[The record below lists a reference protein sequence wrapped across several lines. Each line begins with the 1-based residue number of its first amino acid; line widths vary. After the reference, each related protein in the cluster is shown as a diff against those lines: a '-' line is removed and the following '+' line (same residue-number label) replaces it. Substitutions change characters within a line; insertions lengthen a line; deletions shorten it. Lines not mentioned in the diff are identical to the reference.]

1 MVMSS
6 NYNSRPRPAE
16 VMVDGA
22 RAVQVRPRETTDAL
36 FAGEST
42 LD

>member
-1 MVMSS
+1 MAS

-22 RAVQVRPRETTDAL
+22 RAAEVRARETIASL

-42 LD
+42 LG